1 MLKKL
6 WMIIINRR
14 ADYLIKKMESLSL
27 IAEKHCSEDKDCN
40 ICQMRVDI
48 SIFHYHIYC
57 CTLYEKMKK
66 YCSKYEK
73 LKEKYGDEIKSF

>member
-27 IAEKHCSEDKDCN
+27 TAEKHCSEDKDCN
-40 ICQMRVDI
+40 TCQMRVDI
-48 SIFHYHIYC
+48 SIFHYHVYC
-57 CTLYEKMKK
+57 
-66 YCSKYEK
+66 
-73 LKEKYGDEIKSF
+73 